1 MIRKSPGS
9 SKKTSRSPTITTS
22 TSRNSA
28 VPVSPYRSAEN
39 VVNFFQA
46 RSGVPAGTSSFSS
59 GIGKQFTSARMP
71 SRSSV
76 RQTKRNVPPR
86 CRRTMAYRRF
96 TYSGPYLV
104 PHFMQMT
111 LRRGEVAGGV
121 GVVMASGLDALL
133 DRGLRLGFGPFHLA
147 ARREPLV
154 AQHAQGLDLGALA
167 TAFAVFEHLEV
178 ARSRHAVLVDHFFL
192 FGLRPPQHQQ
202 LTDMLDGSGTQ
213 FIGQRLVNLAPR
225 GAIIRENAH
234 LDQPVCVQG
243 GVGFLFDGRRQAAR
257 ANHDDRVQVMGV
269 GAMRLALGGGEL
281 NFGHARIIEAV

>member
-1 MIRKSPGS
+1 MIRNSPGS
-9 SKKTSRSPTITTS
+9 SKKASRLPTITTS

-28 VPVSPYRSAEN
+28 VPVSPYKSAEK
-39 VVNFFQA
+39 VVSFFQA
-46 RSGVPAGTSSFSS
+46 RSGVPAGTSRSS
-59 GIGKQFTSARMP
+59 AGIGKQSTSARMP
-71 SRSSV
+71 WRSSV
-76 RQTKRNVPPR
+76 RQTKRNAPR
-86 CRRTMAYRRF
+86 KCRRTMAYRRL

-111 LRRGEVAGGV
+111 LRSGGAT
-121 GVVMASGLDALL
+121 GNAAVVMASGLAAFL

-147 ARREPLV
+147 SWRQALV

-167 TAFAVFEHLEV
+167 AALAVLEHLEV
-178 ARSRHAVLVDHFFL
+178 ARAGHAVLVDHLLL
-192 FGLRPPQHQQ
+192 FRLRAPQHQQ
-202 LTDMLDGSGTQ
+202 LADMLDWRGTQ
-213 FIGQRLVNLAPR
+213 FISQRLVNLAPR

-281 NFGHARIIEAV
+281 NFGHARIIEPE